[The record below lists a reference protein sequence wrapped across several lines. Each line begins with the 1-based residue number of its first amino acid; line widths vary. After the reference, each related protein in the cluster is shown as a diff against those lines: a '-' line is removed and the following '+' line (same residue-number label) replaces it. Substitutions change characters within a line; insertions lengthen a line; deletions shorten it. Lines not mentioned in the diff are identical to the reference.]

1 VSTFSATGDA
11 SSCLGVREA
20 EVAADSLS
28 TKDDVMKL
36 VQLSPMIS
44 TLLMVGT
51 LSTISTGC
59 GFVKVQGL
67 PGSNQ
72 GGTNT
77 TGAQGESQ
85 QPQSQ
90 SKGEAFDPEK
100 ARVERA
106 KREKEAADKEAA
118 EKRENGIKSAT
129 RAAEERVA
137 YLEKQVEKIE
147 KGEEVD
153 MEEAVIGFPS
163 PIDQKAHLRGYFE
176 RDAPGVQPS
185 EELYKRLDALPARHL
200 AAVNAAAAKRK
211 PTPRNGADPA
221 AEKEMHIN
229 CGLADPKTDAEKA
242 FAQAC
247 KNLKGKDRVVITSGP
262 AWKIN
267 DRGNR
272 YREGVTSWNVPGTNV
287 CFEVASDAGNKLVG
301 VMLYATEY
309 FHDYAFKG
317 HYTSCK

>member
-1 VSTFSATGDA
+1 
-11 SSCLGVREA
+11 
-20 EVAADSLS
+20 
-28 TKDDVMKL
+28 MKF
-36 VQLSPMIS
+36 VQLSPMIPA
-44 TLLMVGT
+44 LLMVGT
-51 LSTISTGC
+51 ISMTSTGC

-77 TGAQGESQ
+77 TGAKGESQ
-85 QPQSQ
+85 PQAQ
-90 SKGEAFDPEK
+90 GKGEAFDPEK

-106 KREKEAADKEAA
+106 KREKEEADKEAA
-118 EKRENGIKSAT
+118 EKREKGIKSAT
-129 RAAEERVA
+129 RAAEERVS
-137 YLEKQVEKIE
+137 YLEKQVEKVE
-147 KGEEVD
+147 KGAAVD
-153 MEEAVIGFPS
+153 MKEAIIGFPS
-163 PIDQKAHLRGYFE
+163 PIDEKARLRAYFE
-176 RDAPGVQPS
+176 RDAPGMQPS
-185 EELYKRLDALPARHL
+185 EELYKRLEALPARHL

-229 CGLADPKTDAEKA
+229 CGSDDPKTEDEKA

-247 KNLKGKDRVVITSGP
+247 KNLKGKDRVVVTSGP

-309 FHDYAFKG
+309 FHDYAFEG